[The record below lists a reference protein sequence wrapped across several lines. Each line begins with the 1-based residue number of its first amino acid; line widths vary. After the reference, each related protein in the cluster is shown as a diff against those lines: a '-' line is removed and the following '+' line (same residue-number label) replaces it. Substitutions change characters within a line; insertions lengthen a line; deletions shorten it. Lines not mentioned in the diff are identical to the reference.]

1 MPLRPILLGLLL
13 ALPVGVLAQESD
25 RFLTQR
31 YDRLHASPLQ
41 ERFKKIAPMPV
52 GAVYV
57 QRPGEGEE
65 EIRAHF
71 RTMKELGFTALKQ
84 IMPVPG
90 WTFADVALI
99 ALDEGLIPWWYGQ
112 GGWAPITDSLLVALG
127 IPPNTPIADVRADSA
142 MIAYQTGVL
151 RERVRLTAAYE
162 KKDERDPTFRGSSVA
177 FDPQVGGRGLELTDE
192 GKRLFVEWAKARYG
206 TIDSLNHAYNQHHYG
221 LATDGEPFRS
231 WDDFE
236 QRWEEMT
243 TKEYRHL
250 RDLFRFKADNSLENN
265 RRSMEAHA
273 AYFRGAPF
281 RGGGELGLFL
291 SQPWYG
297 VDLEGIARL
306 LTNYGSFYPSMHL
319 AWHFDEV
326 DHEITRPFYM
336 QAALA
341 HDYFK
346 GGWSAPWETSGGPQM
361 FSGAGEE
368 GFTVDEGMITQ
379 LLLSHLAAGFRG
391 FGLWAWSARSAGW
404 EGGEYALLD
413 RHNEVTPRARRAGQ
427 IGQAMQRY
435 RDELW
440 QARKEPLVGVYV
452 DWENDAF
459 WTAMSVRGRDDFRE
473 MPIRARVG
481 VSRAFINADVPFE
494 YVTALDLKN
503 GLGPRYQVIYAPF
516 ALAISDEMMDVFAD
530 YVEGGGRLVLDT
542 PSAWFDGFGALMP
555 TDSGTVF
562 ADVFGAT
569 LNEYGYAGTNRPYTL
584 EGLELDGATLDL
596 TRTSAHVVATY
607 DDGRPAVTEND
618 YGEGTAVILGYEA
631 SMMAFRPGYVA
642 AEALLLKHALGDYE
656 SPYGSGEAIVYRL
669 AAPAA
674 DHYILINDGPATAA
688 FLDTKRFR
696 YRRVTDAVTG
706 EELKLGAP
714 IPLERYGGRWL
725 RFEK

>member
-1 MPLRPILLGLLL
+1 MPLRPILLALL
-13 ALPVGVLAQESD
+13 LPVGVFAQQPD
-25 RFLTQR
+25 PFLTQR
-31 YDRLHASPLQ
+31 YDSLHASPLQ
-41 ERFKKIAPMPV
+41 EQFKKIAPMPV

-57 QRPGEGEE
+57 QRPGEGEK

-71 RTMKELGFTALKQ
+71 RTMKGLGFTALKQ
-84 IMPVPG
+84 IVPVPS
-90 WTFADVALI
+90 WAWADIADL
-99 ALDEGLIPWWYGQ
+99 ALDEGLVPWWYGQ
-112 GGWAPITDSLLVALG
+112 GGWAPITDSLLTALG
-127 IPPNTPIADVRADSA
+127 IALDTPIADVRADSA
-142 MIAYQTGVL
+142 MVAYQTDVL
-151 RERVRLTAAYE
+151 RERVRLAAAYVE
-162 KKDERDPTFRGSSVA
+162 KGAHDRTLKGSSVA

-192 GKRLFVEWAKARYG
+192 GKRLYVQWAKERYG
-206 TIDSLNHAYNQHHYG
+206 TIDSLNHAYNQHHFG

-231 WDDFE
+231 WEDFE
-236 QRWEEMT
+236 ARWEALT

-273 AYFRGAPF
+273 AYFGGAPF

-306 LTNYGSFYPSMHL
+306 LTDYGSFYPSMHL

-368 GFTVDEGMITQ
+368 GFTVDEGGITQ
-379 LLLSHLAAGFRG
+379 LLLSHLAAGFKG

-413 RHNEVTPRARRAGQ
+413 RHNRVTPRARRAGQ
-427 IGQAMQRY
+427 IGQALQRY

-459 WTAMSVRGRDDFRE
+459 WTAMSVRGRDAFRE
-473 MPIRARVG
+473 MPMRARVG
-481 VSRAFINADVPFE
+481 VSRALMGADVPFE
-494 YVTALDLKN
+494 YVTATDLKK
-503 GLGPRYQVIYAPF
+503 GLGPRYRVIYAPF
-516 ALAISDEMMDVFAD
+516 ALAIPDEMMDVFAE
-530 YVEGGGRLVLDT
+530 YVEQGGRLVLDT

-562 ADVFGAT
+562 EKTFGAT
-569 LNEYGYAGTNRPYTL
+569 INEYGYAGTNRPYAI
-584 EGLELDGATLDL
+584 EGVEISGATLDL
-596 TRTSAHVVATY
+596 TRTSARVVATY
-607 DDGRPAVTEND
+607 DDGEPAVTEND
-618 YGEGTAVILGYEA
+618 YGDGTAVLLGYEA
-631 SMMAFRPGYVA
+631 SMMAFRPGHA
-642 AEALLLKHALGDYE
+642 EAEALLLRHALGDYAA
-656 SPYGSGEAIVYRL
+656 PYGSEEALVYRL

-674 DHYILINDGPATAA
+674 DHYILINDGPATDVR
-688 FLDTKRFR
+688 LDTRDFS
-696 YRRVTDAVTG
+696 YERVTDAVTG
-706 EELKLGAP
+706 EALELGAP
-714 IPLERYGGRWL
+714 IPLERYSGRWL